1 MGMLASAWSAEF
13 PDVRFN
19 TLWPHRMVATFAVT
33 NTVGADLD
41 GAVTVAHMADPAYRL
56 VTSDSRTRFYLDTG
70 ALKDMQIADTSQ
82 WQVEPTSTNLFDDF
96 MVEPLGL
103 QAGQVIEYVSLP
115 AGDMSAFKSQN
126 LLLVGTNNVTATM
139 ESTAKDA
146 GASVRDVE
154 LVANTKAM
162 DAVME
167 GAELD
172 AMFIAAGP
180 SSSAGTLETN
190 AEAWEW
196 LFDLHCKAPYFYVA
210 KGLPLLR
217 RSAQPRVVMA
227 APLPA
232 CSPESFASPSVPCA
246 LIAQIRGLYVIGMA
260 EEFTDSPIE
269 FNAIWE
275 TYENDP
281 PASRCLDA
289 LSFGQGSMQF
299 YAVDVAAMPSEQKTV
314 GPLDYTL
321 GVHFNDTATSRWL
334 EDALRNASLGD
345 LVERAAHVLPSVRM
359 ERSEAE
365 RQLAATGMS
374 TEAMKTF
381 MESVWL
387 GPDSD
392 IVARPQLVK
401 PTFTYSPHLSQ
412 LQAVRSARGCH
423 IVSGGTA
430 GLGLLTARW
439 LAQRGARGLALASRG
454 GKLSRDTLAE
464 WAHVQKS
471 GTIAHLERCDTSE
484 SAHVHRLVTSTLAK
498 LTPLDGVWHS
508 AGVLADGV
516 LPNQSAESF
525 AYVFAPKAHGA
536 WSLRVA
542 NAQTALRTCTV
553 FSSVAA
559 LFGGGAQANY
569 SAANF
574 CLDAFA
580 GGQRANGLVAVSMQ
594 WGAWA
599 EMGMAARG
607 AASER
612 MAAME
617 AASGFGRIKLT
628 QGLAA
633 MHIAMLPDAPSLLCL
648 VPVQWGKF
656 IKDPAPA
663 LLSEMAP
670 RKRAAAP
677 ASVKAAQCAVAEPVL
692 SGGVE
697 FNAVVELVTSTAGN
711 DVDSDAP
718 LMEAGIDSL
727 GAVELRNKL
736 QAAVGDDMI
745 CQARSSST
753 IPLSACSR
761 APWHRLG
768 RQYFSKQWWSSH
780 RAMWCPSMRS
790 WGSCRK
796 LLATAWTR
804 MHLLS
809 KLASTLSAQSSCA
822 TSYKMLWAMT

>member
-1 MGMLASAWSAEF
+1 MKNSQSDRLDALLKDTPGILARTAAVKGNREVDLHPCIGAATEDKELRGLNGKVCVIGGASRGIGQGMAVRFAIGGAKAVCVLGRSDGKVITGPGTLSNVVGQIDTVAGKGTGLAVQCDLSKPEQVGEGIGKIIAKFGRIDVCVNNASALYPVGVEAVDERRFNLMNHVCVRGAFLLTREALPHMKSSRDPHVLSVAPAPIADRTWMGPHTCYSGTKTGMGMLASAWSAEF

-217 RSAQPRVVMA
+217 RIAQPRVVMA

-334 EDALRNASLGD
+334 
-345 LVERAAHVLPSVRM
+345 
-359 ERSEAE
+359 
-365 RQLAATGMS
+365 
-374 TEAMKTF
+374 
-381 MESVWL
+381 
-387 GPDSD
+387 
-392 IVARPQLVK
+392 
-401 PTFTYSPHLSQ
+401 
-412 LQAVRSARGCH
+412 
-423 IVSGGTA
+423 
-430 GLGLLTARW
+430 
-439 LAQRGARGLALASRG
+439 
-454 GKLSRDTLAE
+454 
-464 WAHVQKS
+464 
-471 GTIAHLERCDTSE
+471 
-484 SAHVHRLVTSTLAK
+484 
-498 LTPLDGVWHS
+498 
-508 AGVLADGV
+508 
-516 LPNQSAESF
+516 
-525 AYVFAPKAHGA
+525 
-536 WSLRVA
+536 
-542 NAQTALRTCTV
+542 
-553 FSSVAA
+553 
-559 LFGGGAQANY
+559 
-569 SAANF
+569 
-574 CLDAFA
+574 
-580 GGQRANGLVAVSMQ
+580 
-594 WGAWA
+594 
-599 EMGMAARG
+599 
-607 AASER
+607 
-612 MAAME
+612 
-617 AASGFGRIKLT
+617 
-628 QGLAA
+628 
-633 MHIAMLPDAPSLLCL
+633 
-648 VPVQWGKF
+648 
-656 IKDPAPA
+656 
-663 LLSEMAP
+663 
-670 RKRAAAP
+670 
-677 ASVKAAQCAVAEPVL
+677 
-692 SGGVE
+692 
-697 FNAVVELVTSTAGN
+697 
-711 DVDSDAP
+711 
-718 LMEAGIDSL
+718 
-727 GAVELRNKL
+727 
-736 QAAVGDDMI
+736 
-745 CQARSSST
+745 
-753 IPLSACSR
+753 
-761 APWHRLG
+761 
-768 RQYFSKQWWSSH
+768 
-780 RAMWCPSMRS
+780 
-790 WGSCRK
+790 
-796 LLATAWTR
+796 
-804 MHLLS
+804 
-809 KLASTLSAQSSCA
+809 
-822 TSYKMLWAMT
+822 